1 MPEVI
6 KHEASSPRAHG
17 SPKKP
22 KTVSAPQD
30 ESQLAST
37 DLLAVQ
43 SNASKHKLLVKKN
56 VEGAQLPRRSSP
68 HAAGYDLAASASV
81 TIPAK
86 GKAQVDTGL
95 SISIPAGHYG
105 RIAPRSSLAHKHFI
119 DVGAGVIDADYRGP
133 LIVILFNFSD
143 EDFKVQPG
151 DRIAQLIIEKIEHPE
166 VDEVKELD
174 ETVRGA
180 GGFGSTGK

>member
-1 MPEVI
+1 MPEVS
-6 KHEASSPRAHG
+6 KHEASSPKSYG
-17 SPKKP
+17 SPKKSKVVGP
-22 KTVSAPQD
+22 PQD
-30 ESQLAST
+30 ESKLISSDFLA
-37 DLLAVQ
+37 AQ
-43 SNASKHKLLVKKN
+43 SNDSNYKIFVKKN
-56 VEGAQLPRRSSP
+56 VECAQLPKRSSP
-68 HAAGYDLAASASV
+68 HAAGYDLASSVSV
-81 TIPAK
+81 TVPAK

-133 LIVILFNFSD
+133 LIVILFNFSS
-143 EDFKVQPG
+143 EDFEVQPG
-151 DRIAQLIIEKIEHPE
+151 DRIAQLIIEKIGHPE
-166 VDEVKELD
+166 VDEVNELD